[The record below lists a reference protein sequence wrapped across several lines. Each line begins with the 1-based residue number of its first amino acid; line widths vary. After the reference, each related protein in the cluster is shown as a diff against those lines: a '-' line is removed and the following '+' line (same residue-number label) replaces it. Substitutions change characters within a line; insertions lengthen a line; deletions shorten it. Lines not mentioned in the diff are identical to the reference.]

1 MKRIAT
7 AALVAL
13 VLSALTSERILADPP
28 ASQGEGSEVKSCE
41 GKNCCH
47 GESCGDE
54 KTCGDGKACCEKK
67 SCGDDKPCC
76 HGESGC
82 DGKSCCKAR
91 ENAELR
97 REGQC
102 ECECKSKCAE
112 AEAFHSA
119 APTVPSLSWSVQFPE
134 IEQVRQQWITLASI
148 LDLDL
153 PIIQTGY
160 ATCDATACEKSCN
173 SCEKKPTA
181 AVPRSPV
188 PRPSISPAQEIA
200 PEGEMAQVLYNI
212 EIIEDRHGCLSE
224 FEALRQGLMFA
235 DSSTLLPAMR
245 ILHKHQLI
253 RTMSSPKLI
262 CTTGHTAQLAIG
274 GETTPGQSDS
284 WEGIRIEVAS
294 KQYEKGLKVALA
306 LDACEEQQKYA
317 VQTSVLVEPGQSIVL
332 NANALPTL
340 KSEAAEAQHAVYIV
354 LTPEL
359 VDGSSSRR

>member
-1 MKRIAT
+1 MTRIAA
-7 AALVAL
+7 AALIAL
-13 VLSALTSERILADPP
+13 VLSALTSERTLADPP
-28 ASQGEGSEVKSCE
+28 VTQSEGSEEKSYE
-41 GKNCCH
+41 GETCCH
-47 GESCGDE
+47 GESGD
-54 KTCGDGKACCEKK
+54 TGK
-67 SCGDDKPCC
+67 SCGDCKSGCKKKCCGEDKPCC
-76 HGESGC
+76 HGETC
-82 DGKSCCKAR
+82 CAAKACCKAG
-91 ENAELR
+91 ENVEQCC
-97 REGQC
+97 EGQC
-102 ECECKSKCAE
+102 ECHCKSKCAE
-112 AEAFHSA
+112 AGAVHA
-119 APTVPSLSWSVQFPE
+119 AALAVPSLFWPVQLPE
-134 IEQVRQQWITLASI
+134 IEKARQQWITRASI
-148 LDLDL
+148 IDLDL

-160 ATCDATACEKSCN
+160 ASSAAAVCEKNCN

-181 AVPRSPV
+181 AAQPHPA
-188 PRPSISPAQEIA
+188 PRPNGGPVHEIA
-200 PEGEMAQVLYNI
+200 SEEETTQVLYNI

-224 FEALRQGLMFA
+224 FEALQQGLMFA

-294 KQYEKGLKVALA
+294 NQYEKGLKVELA

-332 NANALPTL
+332 NANALPTR